1 MTGTRISITKRY
13 SRIALAVWFFVCLFL
28 FPAHAQFY
36 NGSQLSFGKSRVQ
49 YQQFNWQYLRAEQYD
64 VYYYPTGRALA
75 QYVFY
80 KTPEYISEIEKL
92 LNYTSKKKLQIIVYN
107 TQSDFRE
114 SNFAYDYEDFYNQGG
129 VTNIYGTKIYIYF
142 DGNRAHLDKMIRG
155 GLMNVYAHWLVQGA
169 TIGAN
174 ISYDYLMHVPNWY
187 YSGLSSYYGE
197 HWNST
202 VDAHVKNGI
211 LTGKYKHLE
220 DLSPVEATF
229 AGHSFWKYLVN
240 IYGEDIIPKVLYFTR
255 TTKSLENGLSRATSI
270 PYKLLINQWYKYY
283 MVMYHPDKSKS
294 MPAGEEI
301 LQKPNPR
308 RDYARF
314 CFSPDGEK
322 YAYVTNEDGQVR
334 VWMKTPE
341 DKKPKCIL
349 KKYSKTEDNPDLT
362 FPLIAW
368 HPSGGILGLTFEHR
382 GDCLFIPY
390 DLETKKWGAKFLV
403 DVEKISSWCYSEDG
417 QRMLFSGFKN
427 GQSDIFM
434 YSFPAKTYQNLTN
447 DFYDDYNPIFL
458 NSNQIIFASN
468 RPVDSVFLKDNF
480 LDESGQRTYNLFLY
494 NYNVKDSS
502 LLRITDSPY
511 ANDYNILPAG
521 DQRVLFLREEG
532 GVVNRYE
539 AVFDSSISRIDT
551 MVHYI
556 YFAKTQPLTD
566 RSYNI
571 EEHAYNPVSNTVADI
586 SRTKNIKH
594 IWFTE
599 LHTLYHP
606 DIQLSAFHR
615 KILEETIRRD
625 SLQKK
630 QKNLPRIP
638 IQQQHG
644 FILSSESDA
653 ASNRFS
659 DFEGDT
665 LYTSLHSNREFPIPV
680 GLPYRVQYSIDQLIT
695 QADFSFLN
703 TSYQQFEGGNFPIY
717 LNTGFNALFMLGIN
731 DLFEDYRITG
741 GFRIGWN
748 LNSYEF
754 LFSYENLAR
763 RLDRQITLHR
773 QAISSQVNG
782 YVFRQNSN
790 SLFYTLK
797 YPFNKTSC
805 LRLTLKGRYET
816 NIVAALNDQTL
827 QAGDIHHV
835 WAGAKLEYIFDSSKE
850 LYTNLWRG
858 TKLKLFAEYEQRLE
872 RETLNLF
879 VVGFDARQSF
889 KLYRNMTLALRFAG
903 STNAGSARLVY
914 YMGGVDNWIAAKFNS
929 NISTDQTKNYA
940 YQTLATNMRGF
951 QQNIRNGTSFLLFNG
966 ELRIPFIQL
975 IAGRK
980 LAWDF
985 LNSLQLNLFGD
996 IGTAWTGFT
1005 PYSEDNCLYTR
1016 HIDSGPIHAEVKRQ
1030 VDPWVGGIGVGARI
1044 SILGYFLRFDYAWGV
1059 EDWRIQNKK
1068 GMFMFSLGTDF

>member
-1 MTGTRISITKRY
+1 MTGTNHSLLRLL
-13 SRIALAVWFFVCLFL
+13 SRKIVMIGAVLFL
-28 FPAHAQFY
+28 FLTSAHAQFY

-49 YQQFNWQYLRAEQYD
+49 HQHFNWQYLRAEQYD

-80 KTPEYISEIEKL
+80 KTPEFISEIEKL

-129 VTNIYGTKIYIYF
+129 ITNIYGTKIYIYF

-155 GLMNVYAHWLVQGA
+155 GLMNVYAHWVVQGA
-169 TIGAN
+169 TVGAN
-174 ISYDYLMHVPNWY
+174 ISYDYLMNVPSWY
-187 YSGLSSYYGE
+187 YSGLASYFGE
-197 HWNST
+197 HWNSN

-211 LTGKYKHLE
+211 LTGKYKRLE
-220 DLSPVEATF
+220 DLSPVEATY

-240 IYGEDIIPKVLYFTR
+240 LYGESIIPKVLYYTR
-255 TTKSLENGLSRATSI
+255 SAKSMESGLFRATSI
-270 PYKLLINQWYKYY
+270 PYKVLVTQWYKYY
-283 MVMYHPDKSKS
+283 MVMYHPDMAKS

-301 LQKPNPR
+301 LKKPNPK

-314 CFSPDGEK
+314 CFSPDGDK
-322 YAYVTNEDGQVR
+322 YAYVTNEAGQVR
-334 VWMKTPE
+334 VWLKTPS
-341 DKKPKCIL
+341 DRKPKCIL
-349 KKYSKTEDNPDLT
+349 RKYAKTEDNPDLS

-368 HPSGGILGLTFEHR
+368 HPSGEILGLTLESR
-382 GDCLFIPY
+382 GDCLFIPF
-390 DLETKKWGAKFLV
+390 DLEKKKWGKKFLV

-434 YSFPAKTYQNLTN
+434 YSFLAKTYQNLTN
-447 DFYDDYNPIFL
+447 DFYDDYNPVFL
-458 NSNQIIFASN
+458 NARQIVFASN
-468 RPVDSVFLKDNF
+468 RPVDSILLKDNF
-480 LDESGQRTYNLFLY
+480 LDESRQRTYNLFLY
-494 NYNVKDSS
+494 NYQTKDSS

-511 ANDYNILPAG
+511 ANEYGILPAG
-521 DQRVLFLREEG
+521 DQRILFLSDESG
-532 GVVNRYE
+532 IVNRYE

-551 MVHYI
+551 AIHYM
-556 YFAKTQPLTD
+556 YYAKTHPLTD
-566 RSYNI
+566 RSFNI
-571 EEHAYNPVSNTVADI
+571 MEHAYNPVTNTVADI
-586 SRTKNIKH
+586 SLTDNYKH

-599 LHTLYHP
+599 LHSLYHP
-606 DIQLSAFHR
+606 DIQPSVFHR
-615 KILEETIRRD
+615 KIQEEMVRRD
-625 SLQKK
+625 SVKK
-630 QKNLPRIP
+630 HQDSISSNFP
-638 IQQQHG
+638 QQQHG
-644 FILSSESDA
+644 FVLSAENNSD
-653 ASNRFS
+653 NRKDA
-659 DFEGDT
+659 DFDGDT
-665 LYTSLHSNREFPIPV
+665 TYTSRHSGRDFPIPV

-703 TSYQQFEGGNFPIY
+703 TSYQQFEGGTSPIY

-741 GFRIGWN
+741 GFRIGWD

-754 LFSYENLAR
+754 LFSYENLSR

-782 YVFRQNSN
+782 YVYRQNSN

-797 YPFNKTSC
+797 FPFNKTNC
-805 LRLTLKGRYET
+805 IRLTLKGRYET
-816 NIVAALNDQTL
+816 NVVAALNDQTL
-827 QAGDIHHV
+827 QAGDDHHV

-879 VVGFDARQSF
+879 VVGFDARHSF
-889 KLYRNMTLALRFAG
+889 KLYRNMTLALRLAG

-929 NISTDQTKNYA
+929 NISTDLTKNYA

-966 ELRIPFIQL
+966 ELRVPVVQL
-975 IAGRK
+975 IAGHK
-980 LAWDF
+980 VKWNF

-996 IGTAWTGFT
+996 VGTAWTGFT

-1016 HIDSGPIHAEVKRQ
+1016 YIDSGPIHAEVKRQ
-1030 VDPWVGGIGVGARI
+1030 VDPWVGGFGIGARI
-1044 SILGYFLRFDYAWGV
+1044 TILGYFLRFDYAWGV
-1059 EDWRIQNKK
+1059 EDWAIPNKK